1 MISFEE
7 LDNMNTN
14 FITLTDQ
21 ELIEAEGGFVLAT
34 IVVGGATIVVTGKMV
49 VGGIAGAYG
58 LGYAIGRGLG
68 YF

>member
-34 IVVGGATIVVTGKMV
+34 IVAGGATIVVTGKMV

>member
-21 ELIEAEGGFVLAT
+21 ELIEGEGGFVLAT

>member
-1 MISFEE
+1 MINFEE

-34 IVVGGATIVVTGKMV
+34 IVVGGATIAVTGKMV

>member
-49 VGGIAGAYG
+49 VWGIAGAYG

>member
-58 LGYAIGRGLG
+58 LGYAIGHGLG